1 MKTDQLLAKYLYEY
15 KTLNLPSIGTF
26 TLDPGVV
33 IPEDAE
39 KQKTPLSGI
48 SFQKKSERVLDE
60 SLIEFVKTHTGKITP
75 LATSDIESY
84 ISLCTQLLN
93 IGNPLYIDGIGTLI
107 KNREGDYIFTP
118 GVFNSQKLVE
128 PTLIKENT
136 EQTRRSAF
144 DEAYNRQEPT
154 SAKLKGVLLLLL
166 GALTIGLI
174 SWGAYYLYQRG
185 QNKQESSLTN
195 TNIDTL
201 AAPTIDSTL
210 PTRIDTSAQMANQP
224 NTSSSA
230 YRYVLEST
238 ADSKR
243 AIKRYTQLIGLGATV
258 LVDSTEP
265 GIYRICMDLP
275 AVPADS
281 ARVKDS
287 LTKQFGKAVTLTR
300 LDNRQ

>member
-1 MKTDQLLAKYLYEY
+1 MKTDQLLAKYLYEH
-15 KTLNLPSIGTF
+15 KSLNLPGIGTF

-48 SFQKKSERVLDE
+48 SYLHKSDKKLDDD
-60 SLIEFVKTHTGKITP
+60 LIAFVKSNTGKITP
-75 LATSDIESY
+75 LAKSDIESY

-107 KNREGDYIFTP
+107 KNKEGAFIFTP

-144 DEAYNRQEPT
+144 DEAYNKQEP
-154 SAKLKGVLLLLL
+154 ANPNLKLLLL
-166 GALTIGLI
+166 GLVAALTIGLV
-174 SWGAYYLYQRG
+174 SWGGYYLYQRS
-185 QNKQESSLTN
+185 KERQEIELPNAIT
-195 TNIDTL
+195 DTL
-201 AAPTIDSTL
+201 STNVDSANGLQTPTPVSSTVAP
-210 PTRIDTSAQMANQP
+210 
-224 NTSSSA
+224 SA

-238 ADSKR
+238 VDSVR
-243 AIKRYTQLIGLGATV
+243 AQRRYQQLLGTGATV
-258 LVDSTEP
+258 IIDSSAA

-275 AVPADS
+275 LAAGDTTFL
-281 ARVKDS
+281 KDS
-287 LTKQFGKAVTLTR
+287 LTKQFGRTVTIMTP
-300 LDNRQ
+300 